1 MQKIH
6 NYFDFFIGTIVL
18 VIAGFFFFSSF
29 AKTHQSTGNQTYP
42 LFAKFS
48 TADGISNGAD
58 VKIAGVKIGS
68 VTKQEL
74 DAKTYQ
80 AVLYFELDKNVLIPV
95 DSSIKVASE
104 GLLGSKYLAIAVGG
118 DDDFLQPNQE
128 IAFTQSSV
136 NFEELLGKF
145 IFSNNTKTPN
155 TNETNENK

>member
-6 NYFDFFIGTIVL
+6 NYFDFFIGTVVL
-18 VIAGFFFFSSF
+18 IIAGFFFFSSF
-29 AKTHQSTGNQTYP
+29 SKTHQLKNNKTYS

-58 VKIAGVKIGS
+58 VKIAGVKIGN

-74 DAKTYQ
+74 DNKTYQ
-80 AVLYFELDKNVLIPV
+80 AILHFELDKNILIPI

-118 DDDFLQPNQE
+118 SEEFLNPNQE
-128 IAFTQSSV
+128 ISFTQSSV

-145 IFSNNTKTPN
+145 IFSNNSKTSV
-155 TNETNENK
+155 TTQ